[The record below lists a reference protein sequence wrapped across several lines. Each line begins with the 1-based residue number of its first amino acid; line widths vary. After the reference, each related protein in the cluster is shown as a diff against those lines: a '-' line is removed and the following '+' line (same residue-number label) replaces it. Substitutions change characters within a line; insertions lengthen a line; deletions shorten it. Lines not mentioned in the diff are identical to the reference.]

1 MRRPPARSRPYSTG
15 EWRSGSIVV
24 TGNTIVDAL
33 HSIQRTAAFAAAPLP
48 NGVDVSAR
56 IVLVTVHR
64 RENWIHL
71 PDVCDAIRQI
81 VEQRPEVQ
89 VVLPVH
95 PNPIVQQTLH
105 RELGRVA
112 GVVLLPALDYLSFLK
127 VMSHSWIVLTD
138 SGGVQEEAPVLGRPV
153 LVMRDATER
162 PEAIELGVARLVGTH
177 RDAIVDAVL
186 DPAERRPRAQRH
198 GPRGQPIWR
207 WPRRRANCRPAR
219 AAAAVDCRIR
229 QPGRQPASRADGRGG
244 ETGMTRRKLFV
255 FGLAAMSLSLVAA
268 GIVVMGVDL
277 YLHHRAER
285 SAGLNRWGYRGP
297 VVPAKAPGE
306 LRVVMLGG
314 STVFGYGGPWHE
326 SAPALLEQMLAAKHP
341 GRAIRVINLGFNNE
355 GAFAFLPTLQ
365 DYRYLDY
372 DIVCLY
378 EGYNDL
384 MGDAGPNRAVFRH
397 NSPVFRLTGYFPI
410 LPLVLQEKALVLR
423 NGGNLEAGYR
433 PENNKT
439 VFRPWRRRAHVSHR
453 ARCRQR
459 GG

>member
-1 MRRPPARSRPYSTG
+1 
-15 EWRSGSIVV
+15 
-24 TGNTIVDAL
+24 
-33 HSIQRTAAFAAAPLP
+33 
-48 NGVDVSAR
+48 
-56 IVLVTVHR
+56 
-64 RENWIHL
+64 
-71 PDVCDAIRQI
+71 
-81 VEQRPEVQ
+81 
-89 VVLPVH
+89 
-95 PNPIVQQTLH
+95 
-105 RELGRVA
+105 
-112 GVVLLPALDYLSFLK
+112 
-127 VMSHSWIVLTD
+127 
-138 SGGVQEEAPVLGRPV
+138 
-153 LVMRDATER
+153 
-162 PEAIELGVARLVGTH
+162 
-177 RDAIVDAVL
+177 
-186 DPAERRPRAQRH
+186 
-198 GPRGQPIWR
+198 
-207 WPRRRANCRPAR
+207 
-219 AAAAVDCRIR
+219 
-229 QPGRQPASRADGRGG
+229 
-244 ETGMTRRKLFV
+244 MTRRKLFV
-255 FGLAAMSLSLVAA
+255 FGLAAMSLSLLAA

-439 VFRPWRRRAHVSHR
+439 VFRPGVGARMSATALDAANAVGDALGKQVGRLAATRPPDSPPATTCAAPWTHYCASVIRAAEYARAVAAKVLVVGQPLGVDPAVRRTQVDQQSNLTAALRNRFNADTAVAYADLGHAVDLSDRNYSFDKMHLGLDGNR
-453 ARCRQR
+453 VIAQALVAPIEQLAGLAESRRSER
-459 GG
+459 